1 MNKITLLL
9 PLLFLCGCAEA
20 KTDLPEPEPKVTPAT
35 VIVKKHHYL
44 AAAAE
49 EEAFS
54 CTVGDEIDYMSFL
67 DYNEK
72 DLIGATV
79 LLTGD
84 GLSTENPGNCSVTI
98 TVIDE
103 DGCVSR
109 ITKDIV
115 IKRKYVRPSYSPPQS
130 AWDGAPLTK
139 SAGVINGPSGKESYY
154 NLDMSGIIAIAQ
166 NAGIEGDYWIRED
179 GVKMYGSYIMCACD
193 DTGTAHNR
201 FDTVQ
206 TSLGTGICLDTGS
219 FKYENPWQIDIAV
232 DW

>member
-1 MNKITLLL
+1 MRKILLL
-9 PLLFLCGCAEA
+9 VLLLLLCGCAEA
-20 KTDLPEPEPKVTPAT
+20 QTPPPEPEPRVTPA
-35 VIVKKHHYL
+35 VVVVKKHHYI
-44 AAAAE
+44 AKAAE
-49 EEAFS
+49 AEAFS
-54 CTVGDEIDYMSFL
+54 CTAGDEIDYMSLL
-67 DYNEK
+67 DYNER

-79 LLTGD
+79 LMTGD
-84 GLSTENPGNCSVTI
+84 GLSTENPGTFSVI
-98 TVIDE
+98 IAVVDE
-103 DGCVSR
+103 DGCFSQ
-109 ITKDIV
+109 IEKEIV
-115 IKRKYVRPSYSPPQS
+115 VKKKYVRPSYTPPVS

-154 NLDMSGIIAIAQ
+154 NLNMSGVIAIAK

-193 DTGTAHNR
+193 DTGTAHSR
-201 FDTVQ
+201 FDIVQ